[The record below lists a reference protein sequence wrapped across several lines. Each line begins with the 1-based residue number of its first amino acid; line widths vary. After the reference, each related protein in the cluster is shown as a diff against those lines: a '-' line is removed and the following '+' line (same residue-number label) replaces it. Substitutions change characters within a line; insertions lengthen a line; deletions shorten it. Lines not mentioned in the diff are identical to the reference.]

1 MNYFNLLS
9 RCFLMLL
16 ILIGSVAFAD
26 GPPRKLNY
34 QGVLTSSTGG
44 AITSPVN
51 VTFSLY
57 NVPTSGTA
65 FWTETQSVTLANDG
79 RFSVVLGSTTP
90 MDPALFTGK
99 TYIGVKVGSDTEMPR
114 QQLTSVAYAL
124 TAQRSLDTV
133 QIPKGVIVMWSGTL
147 ATIPAGWAL
156 CDGNNGTPNLKDKFV
171 VGAGGGYAA
180 GATGGE
186 AAHVLTIDEMPSH
199 NHGGATGGE
208 SASHTHYDAGHAHQ
222 GWLTSVNRDGTSG
235 TRVREADDSSS
246 GTGGIGFHTDTGYSN
261 LGTESAAHTHAIPS
275 QGNGWAFENR
285 PPYYALAY
293 IMKL

>member
-90 MDPALFTGK
+90 LDPAMFTGE

-114 QQLTSVAYAL
+114 QQLTSVAYAFN
-124 TAQRSLDTV
+124 A
-133 QIPKGVIVMWSGTL
+133 IPKGVIVMWSGAL
-147 ATIPAGWAL
+147 NEIPSSWAL
-156 CDGNNGTPNLKDKFV
+156 CDGNNGTPNLKDRFV
-171 VGAGGGYAA
+171 VGAGNGYAVGNTGGTNSVDISHSHSIA
-180 GATGGE
+180 ADSPGTSYAGDHQHSYSGTTSINSNTDRRDKHDPNVDSAGSEHTHSYSGVTSVSGGHTHTVNAHSHYGATG
-186 AAHVLTIDEMPSH
+186 V
-199 NHGGATGGE
+199 
-208 SASHTHYDAGHAHQ
+208 AGTTT
-222 GWLTSVNRDGTSG
+222 LD
-235 TRVREADDSSS
+235 
-246 GTGGIGFHTDTGYSN
+246 
-261 LGTESAAHTHAIPS
+261 
-275 QGNGWAFENR
+275 NR